1 VEPILHLSFPV
12 RDVERSIAF
21 YVDVLGCDLGRV
33 RDEFA
38 DVWFFGMQI
47 TLHAQPEQVL
57 SPDLRGVRHFGVTL
71 DLDDLHAVLQRLET
85 HRVAWL
91 SELATEYPGT
101 PKEQTKAKVLDP
113 DGNAIELKSYADPAS
128 ALGHVGRSDRTSR

>member
-1 VEPILHLSFPV
+1 LEPILHLSFPV
-12 RDVERSIAF
+12 RDLAESIAF

-47 TLHAQPEQVL
+47 TLHAQPDQVL
-57 SPDLRGVRHFGVTL
+57 GSEMRGVRHFGATL
-71 DLDDLHAVLQRLET
+71 DAKDLHSTLQRLDA
-85 HRVAWL
+85 RGVVWL
-91 SELATEYPGT
+91 NTVATEYAGT

-113 DGNAIELKSYADPAS
+113 DGNAIELKSYADPTS
-128 ALGHVGRSDRTSR
+128 ALARETTR

>member
-12 RDVERSIAF
+12 RDLAQSIAF
-21 YVDVLGCDLGRV
+21 YVDALGCELGRV

-47 TLHAQPEQVL
+47 TLHAQPGQVL
-57 SPDLRGVRHFGVTL
+57 APELRGVRHFGVTL
-71 DLDDLHAVLQRLET
+71 GAEELHKTLKRLDA
-85 HRVAWL
+85 HRVVWL
-91 SELATEYPGT
+91 STVATEHAGT
-101 PKEQTKAKVLDP
+101 PNEQTKAKVLDP

-128 ALGHVGRSDRTSR
+128 ALAAG

>member
-1 VEPILHLSFPV
+1 MEPILHLSFPV
-12 RDVERSIAF
+12 RDLEQSIAF

-33 RDEFA
+33 RGEFA

-57 SPDLRGVRHFGVTL
+57 AAELRGVRHFGVTL
-71 DLDDLHAVLQRLET
+71 GAQDLHATLQRLDT
-85 HRVAWL
+85 HRVVWL
-91 SELATEYPGT
+91 SKVATEYTGT

-128 ALGHVGRSDRTSR
+128 ALARAVNS